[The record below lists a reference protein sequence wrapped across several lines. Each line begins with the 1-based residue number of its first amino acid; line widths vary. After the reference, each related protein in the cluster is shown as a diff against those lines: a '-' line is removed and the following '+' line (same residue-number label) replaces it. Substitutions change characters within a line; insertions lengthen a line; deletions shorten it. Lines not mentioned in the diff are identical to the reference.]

1 MSHGRP
7 LRAGMLAVIRAGCGA
22 RHTPS
27 VKIGFAYIPTGPTSI
42 TLKELGGP
50 ALMRLRKGRRCPGRG
65 SSSADRVADGGVTEI
80 GDLHPVDRELAL
92 AGENY
97 AALYTGK
104 TVNHQP
110 TKHLCAKAV
119 HQHECLSASCWA
131 ASEQLKGAAAFT
143 DCRDGR
149 HGICSLGG
157 GGLQPKLGVVG
168 WTGCRDRG
176 PSTSY
181 QSQLKGTLQRCVK
194 V

>member
-1 MSHGRP
+1 
-7 LRAGMLAVIRAGCGA
+7 
-22 RHTPS
+22 
-27 VKIGFAYIPTGPTSI
+27 
-42 TLKELGGP
+42 
-50 ALMRLRKGRRCPGRG
+50 MRLRKGRRCPGRG

-168 WTGCRDRG
+168 WTGVPG
-176 PSTSY
+176 SEAVYFLPAAT
-181 QSQLKGTLQRCVK
+181 
-194 V
+194 